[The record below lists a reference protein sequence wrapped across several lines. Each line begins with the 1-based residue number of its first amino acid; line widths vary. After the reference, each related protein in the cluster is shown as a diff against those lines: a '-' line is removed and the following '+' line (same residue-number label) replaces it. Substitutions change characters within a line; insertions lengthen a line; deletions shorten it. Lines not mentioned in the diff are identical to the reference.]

1 MIRVLLSLDL
11 MKSEDQR
18 DDFYTFLKKKGWKK
32 TNDVDTV
39 WTLEYENGS
48 PANDDAH
55 RRIKNNI
62 KSTLIEASKE
72 LKLYRIEY
80 VAQIGNAEFIAK
92 AIKKDEGVYKQF
104 NRPLY
109 PE

>member
-11 MKSEDQR
+11 KESEDQR
-18 DDFYTFLKKKGWKK
+18 RDFYTFLKKKDWKK

-39 WTLEYENGS
+39 WTLEYENAS
-48 PANDDAH
+48 PANDDTYLK
-55 RRIKNNI
+55 IKNNI

-72 LKLYRIEY
+72 LKLFRIEY

-92 AIKKDEGVYKQF
+92 AIKKHEGVYQQF
-104 NRPLY
+104 NRPLH
-109 PE
+109 EE